1 MIANMNLK
9 ELERKAFRSTFQDG
23 LWDIFIGFLFTQFAI
38 APILSERGWGD
49 FWSSAALFPIY
60 MIVLAVVMLLK
71 KYVVTPR
78 LGVVQFSKKRK
89 SKFKKLILMTNII
102 LVIGIIAGV
111 FFVDLSN
118 LNIKWLFPAT
128 FCLMLLIG
136 FSVTGY
142 LLDLTRFYLYGAMSC
157 LAVVVGELLYRF
169 AGAVHHGFPVAFGV
183 TSSIMIIVGIV
194 LLIKF
199 IRKYPKP
206 GEDLNLE
213 GAEHGNS

>member
-1 MIANMNLK
+1 MIANINLK

-38 APILSERGWGD
+38 APILSERGLGD
-49 FWSSAALFPIY
+49 FWSSAVLFPIY

-78 LGVVQFSKKRK
+78 LGMVQFSNKRK

-102 LVIGIIAGV
+102 LVIGIIAGA

-118 LNIKWLFPAT
+118 LNVKWLFPVT
-128 FCLMLLIG
+128 FSLILLIG
-136 FSVTGY
+136 FSVAAY
-142 LLDLTRFYLYGAMSC
+142 LLNLVRFYIYGAMNC

-169 AGAVHHGFPVAFGV
+169 AGASHHGFPVAFGV
-183 TSSIMIIVGIV
+183 TSSMMIIIGIV
-194 LLIKF
+194 FLVKF

-206 GEDLNLE
+206 SDDLNLE
-213 GAEHGNS
+213 GAGNGSS